1 MCSGSTDQQGCRIA
15 ILGTRGIP
23 AEYGGFETFAEQLSV
38 QLVQRGF
45 EVTVYAESDRGDE
58 KVRVWKGVNVQP
70 VPVPRWGPASVIGYD
85 VRCLWH
91 ARRRFDLVYMLGYG
105 AAFACF
111 LPRWYG
117 ISMWINVDGIEWARS
132 KWGWLARSYLRTME
146 WVASRTATRI
156 IADAQAIADRFR
168 RLYPRGAT
176 CSYLAYGAPVVPEPS
191 AGSESHA
198 LILTTQGLQH
208 DSYFLVVA
216 RLEPENHVLEILQ
229 GYQLY
234 RQCGGNLPLAIVGD
248 NTRAT
253 PYCQVLRA
261 SQVTGVKFLGAI
273 YDANTLQTLRL
284 GARAY
289 VHGHSV
295 GGTNPS
301 LLESLGCGNVVIAH
315 DNPFNREVLGDDGA
329 DYFRQPNEIAYA
341 MKAIAHMPQVVL
353 HQRMQAAREIVTARY
368 TWENITNQYE
378 KLLINDVRRE

>member
-1 MCSGSTDQQGCRIA
+1 MCNGSTDQQGCRIA

-23 AEYGGFETFAEQLSV
+23 AKYGGFETFAEQLSV

-58 KVRVWKGVNVQP
+58 KVRVWKGVSVQP

-132 KWGWLARSYLRTME
+132 KWSWLARSYLRTME

-156 IADAQAIADRFR
+156 IADAQAIAERFR
-168 RLYPRGAT
+168 RQYPRGAT

-198 LILTTQGLQH
+198 LILATQGLQH

-216 RLEPENHVLEILQ
+216 RREPENHLLEILQ

-234 RQCGGNLPLAIVGD
+234 RQWGGNLPLAIVGD

-261 SQVTGVKFLGAI
+261 CKVTGVKFLGAI
-273 YDANTLQTLRL
+273 YDANTLQALRL

-329 DYFRQPNEIAYA
+329 DYFRQPNEIASA
-341 MKAIAHMPQVVL
+341 MEAIAHMPQVVL